1 MNFTKPLIAVAFA
14 VSATSAFAGGTVDT
28 YGRAS
33 TMPGGPATIIAD
45 GCSQDCHVGKVQGR
59 AALNY
64 IKTPRPAAQSSV
76 HVRNAD
82 ADSVYGRA

>member
-1 MNFTKPLIAVAFA
+1 MNITKSLIAVAFA

-33 TMPGGPATIIAD
+33 AVPAGGATTIAD
-45 GCSQDCHVGKVQGR
+45 GCSQDCHVSQVQGR

-64 IKTPRPAAQSSV
+64 IKTPRPAAHGSV
-76 HVRNAD
+76 NVRNAGV
-82 ADSVYGRA
+82 DSVHGRA